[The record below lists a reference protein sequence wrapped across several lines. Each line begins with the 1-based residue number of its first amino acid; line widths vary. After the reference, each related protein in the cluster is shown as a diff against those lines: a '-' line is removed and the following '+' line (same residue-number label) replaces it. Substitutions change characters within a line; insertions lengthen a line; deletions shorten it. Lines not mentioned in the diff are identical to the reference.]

1 MIEKVIERKLVT
13 LTKERG
19 GYCPKFTSP
28 GTAGMPD
35 RIIILPGGKMGF
47 VEVKAPGQKPRPLQ
61 NLQHKKLRNLDVPV
75 YVLDSPD
82 TSTIKEI
89 LNAIQTA

>member
-1 MIEKVIERKLVT
+1 
-13 LTKERG
+13 
-19 GYCPKFTSP
+19 
-28 GTAGMPD
+28 MPD

-61 NLQHKKLRNLDVPV
+61 NLQHNKLRNLDVPV
-75 YVLDSPD
+75 YVLDGPD

-89 LNAIQTA
+89 LDAIQTA

>member
-1 MIEKVIERKLVT
+1 
-13 LTKERG
+13 
-19 GYCPKFTSP
+19 
-28 GTAGMPD
+28 
-35 RIIILPGGKMGF
+35 MGF